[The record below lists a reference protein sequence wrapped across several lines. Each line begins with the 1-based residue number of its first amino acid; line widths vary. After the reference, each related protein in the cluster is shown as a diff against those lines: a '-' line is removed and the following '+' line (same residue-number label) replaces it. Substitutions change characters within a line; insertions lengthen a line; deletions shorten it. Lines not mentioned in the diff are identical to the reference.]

1 MRKNLFVIAG
11 AVVVLSCCGTVF
23 SQQRPADQASAA
35 DIFIRLNEIEKK
47 IDKLAEGAAGGSA
60 KQLLSRLDQVLENQ
74 RQMAKELEVIK
85 VRASRN

>member
-11 AVVVLSCCGTVF
+11 AVVVLSCSSVVF
-23 SQQRPADQASAA
+23 SQQRQVDQATVA
-35 DIFIRLNEIEKK
+35 DIFIRLDEIEKK
-47 IDKLAEGAAGGSA
+47 IDKLSAGTDDGGT
-60 KQLLSRLDQVLENQ
+60 KQLLNRLDQVLENQ